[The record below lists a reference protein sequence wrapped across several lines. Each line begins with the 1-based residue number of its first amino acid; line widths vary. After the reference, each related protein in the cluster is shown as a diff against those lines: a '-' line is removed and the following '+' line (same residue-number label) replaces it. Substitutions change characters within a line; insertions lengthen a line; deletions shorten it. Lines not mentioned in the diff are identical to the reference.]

1 MCGRYIFYDQKNAH
15 LKELIAQ
22 AREKMSEKDFNEISL
37 FEVFPG
43 QKAFA
48 AVYDPAK
55 QKTVLKVMRWGYDN
69 HGKAVINARSE
80 SCFASQFFQDS
91 FPCAIPASSYF
102 EWTKTHQKYEFKA
115 KSETIYLGALAHI
128 ENQQWHFV
136 IITEEASGAQADV
149 HFRQP
154 LVFSYEDA
162 KKWCASKHP
171 TSLLPLSIQERYAS
185 KV

>member
-1 MCGRYIFYDQKNAH
+1 
-15 LKELIAQ
+15 
-22 AREKMSEKDFNEISL
+22 MSEKDFNEISL

-55 QKTVLKVMRWGYDN
+55 QKTVIKVMRWGYDN

-80 SCFASQFFQDS
+80 ILLCFPILSGLL
-91 FPCAIPASSYF
+91 PCASRPLPILNGQRRIRNMSSRLN
-102 EWTKTHQKYEFKA
+102 QRQ
-115 KSETIYLGALAHI
+115 SILGALAHI

-136 IITEEASGAQADV
+136 ILTEEASGAQADI

-171 TSLLPLSIQERYAS
+171 TSHLMLSIQERIHAS